1 MRTRIAC
8 PYSLPLIP
16 LAENR
21 MKRLLC
27 AAALSLSASL
37 AWAGPQVALHTNQGD
52 IVLELDDA
60 RAPSTVANFLQYV
73 RDGHYN
79 GTVFHRVIGDFMIQ
93 GGGFTADMSEKPAR
107 APIGNEADNGLK
119 NDAYTIAM
127 ARTSDPHSAA
137 AQFFINVKDNA
148 SLNHRDSTPR
158 GWGYAVFGKVIKGR
172 DVVDK
177 IKLVPTTTRGPYQ
190 NVPVQPVVIDKA
202 EVLK

>member
-1 MRTRIAC
+1 
-8 PYSLPLIP
+8 
-16 LAENR
+16 

-93 GGGFTADMSEKPAR
+93 GGGFTADLSEKPAR
-107 APIGNEADNGLK
+107 APIGNEADNGVK
-119 NDAYTIAM
+119 NDAYTVAM
-127 ARTSDPHSAA
+127 ARTSDPHSAS
-137 AQFFINVKDNA
+137 AQFFINVANNDF
-148 SLNHRDSTPR
+148 LNHTSPTAQ
-158 GWGYAVFGKVIKGR
+158 GWGYAVFGKVVEGT
-172 DVVDK
+172 DVVEKMKAVKTGRAAGGHQD
-177 IKLVPTTTRGPYQ
+177 
-190 NVPVQPVVIDKA
+190 VPVEDVLITKA
-202 EVLK
+202 EVAA

>member
-1 MRTRIAC
+1 
-8 PYSLPLIP
+8 
-16 LAENR
+16 

-93 GGGFTADMSEKPAR
+93 GGGFTADLGEKPAR

-127 ARTSDPHSAA
+127 ARTSNWTPTRRRRRSKTSWTTSTAA
-137 AQFFINVKDNA
+137 
-148 SLNHRDSTPR
+148 T
-158 GWGYAVFGKVIKGR
+158 
-172 DVVDK
+172 
-177 IKLVPTTTRGPYQ
+177 TTTRSS
-190 NVPVQPVVIDKA
+190 IA
-202 EVLK
+202 